1 MHPTV
6 VTFLIIKEN
15 IMKIKVE
22 LAINKSIQEVW
33 EVMGNQYGYANI
45 WSSNFKTSKPGGE
58 AKFNGLEYSLRDT
71 TTDRGNTIQ
80 ELTAFDPEKYTLSY
94 VITKGAP
101 EIAEMAGAE
110 WSLISKGEN
119 ATMLSMDFIMEPK
132 MPLNEEMETKLKMGL
147 TASVKE
153 LAEELKFYM
162 ENGKSLIKN

>member
-1 MHPTV
+1 
-6 VTFLIIKEN
+6 
-15 IMKIKVE
+15 MKIKVE
-22 LAINKSIQEVW
+22 LTINKSIQEVW
-33 EVMGNQYGYANI
+33 EVMGNQYGYADK

-80 ELTAFDPEKYTLSY
+80 ELTAFDPDKYTLSY
-94 VITKGAP
+94 IITKGAP

-110 WSLISKGEN
+110 WSLISESEN
-119 ATMLSMDFIMEPK
+119 VTRLLMDFIMEPK
-132 MPLNEEMETKLKMGL
+132 MPLNPEMEAKLKMGL

-162 ENGKSLIKN
+162 EKEKLHPTHSNK